1 MMQIRHVTSPTNIH
15 FRTALRLREGR
26 VRRKSGLFLVD
37 GVREVQRALA
47 ANIALAELFISD
59 KCEPATFLQSLF
71 PQDSGPASVTT
82 VISVPPEMLCEL
94 QYGERDEGV
103 VAVFA
108 TPDKSLQQL
117 SLPESPLIVVLDQM
131 EKPGNVG
138 AIFRSAD
145 AAGADAVI
153 LSEPVGDMFNPN
165 AIRASAGTLFHMPS
179 AAAPRVEV
187 QQWLKDHQIRSVV
200 THLHATK
207 SHWDCD
213 WKGGVAMVLGNE
225 ANGLGDD
232 WGRHES
238 HNPNNLPAISGLE
251 AIKIPMSGIAD
262 SLNASV
268 TAAICLF
275 EAVRQRRK

>member
-1 MMQIRHVTSPTNIH
+1 MMQIRHVTSPTNVH
-15 FRTALRLREGR
+15 FRTALRLRDGR
-26 VRRKSGLFLVD
+26 ARRKSGLFLVD
-37 GVREVQRALA
+37 GVREIQRALA
-47 ANIALAELFISD
+47 ANISLAELFISD
-59 KCEPATFLQSLF
+59 QLAAVPFLQSLL
-71 PQDSGPASVTT
+71 PSAAT
-82 VISVPPEMLCEL
+82 VITVPPEMLREL
-94 QYGERDEGV
+94 QYGERDEGA

-108 TPDKSLQQL
+108 TPDRSLQQL
-117 SLPESPLIVVLDQM
+117 SLPECPLVVVLDQM
-131 EKPGNVG
+131 EKPGNIG

-153 LSEPVGDMFNPN
+153 LSEPLGDMFNPN
-165 AIRASAGTLFHMPS
+165 AIRASAGTLFHLPS
-179 AAAPRVEV
+179 ASASRIEV
-187 QQWLKDHQIRSVV
+187 QQWLKDHHIRPVV
-200 THLHATK
+200 THLRATK

-225 ANGLGDD
+225 AVGLGEE

-238 HNPNNLPAISGLE
+238 HIPNNLPANDVLE

-275 EAVRQRRK
+275 EAVRQRQK